1 MDLSLN
7 LEKLKNRFKSLLL
20 LRNDINK
27 KKNSVNDKITHL
39 KNVYADLSKTTTK
52 KAFLFSLDSFF
63 FQYKLFSVE
72 LDNIN
77 KFRILLNNR
86 MYCDY
91 YKLHVLITNYIKEN
105 KIDLNAENTEFRA
118 FPIYKDL
125 EPFQEYNLDDIRSI
139 HIDIMEHINH
149 LNECYESNKEH
160 ILNYNKEN
168 RIGFSISNLLNT
180 MEHENMVLKQ
190 QVTLFINYL
199 SFFHIAQ
206 SKHLKKLL
214 NILNTFDDD
223 IEDNLNSDHTFSVD
237 DVDDADPLS
246 QYDYQHDIENDT
258 KLYEI
263 QEDNQ
268 YSIEEH
274 DSHKE
279 DVDVGN
285 ITLIPDIP
293 NSEEDI
299 SEQDISEPISKT
311 NTDRN

>member
-1 MDLSLN
+1 
-7 LEKLKNRFKSLLL
+7 
-20 LRNDINK
+20 
-27 KKNSVNDKITHL
+27 
-39 KNVYADLSKTTTK
+39 
-52 KAFLFSLDSFF
+52 
-63 FQYKLFSVE
+63 
-72 LDNIN
+72 
-77 KFRILLNNR
+77 
-86 MYCDY
+86 
-91 YKLHVLITNYIKEN
+91 
-105 KIDLNAENTEFRA
+105 
-118 FPIYKDL
+118 
-125 EPFQEYNLDDIRSI
+125 
-139 HIDIMEHINH
+139 
-149 LNECYESNKEH
+149 
-160 ILNYNKEN
+160 
-168 RIGFSISNLLNT
+168 

-214 NILNTFDDD
+214 NILNTFDED
-223 IEDNLNSDHTFSVD
+223 IEENLNSDHTFSVD
-237 DVDDADPLS
+237 YVDDADPLS